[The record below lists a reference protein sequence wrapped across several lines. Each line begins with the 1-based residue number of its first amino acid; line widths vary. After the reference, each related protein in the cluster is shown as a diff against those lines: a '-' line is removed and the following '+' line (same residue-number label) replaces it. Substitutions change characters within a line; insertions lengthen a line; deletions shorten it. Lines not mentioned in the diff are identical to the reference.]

1 MTDFIRKPCRFL
13 GLFCLKT
20 LLTEQARQASMKDF
34 ASLFSRDNMYGNI
47 ENGIGIFGAKT
58 EQELP
63 WYKHNEPGS
72 WNVDFEW

>member
-1 MTDFIRKPCRFL
+1 
-13 GLFCLKT
+13 
-20 LLTEQARQASMKDF
+20 MKDF

-63 WYKHNEPGS
+63 WVKRNEPGS